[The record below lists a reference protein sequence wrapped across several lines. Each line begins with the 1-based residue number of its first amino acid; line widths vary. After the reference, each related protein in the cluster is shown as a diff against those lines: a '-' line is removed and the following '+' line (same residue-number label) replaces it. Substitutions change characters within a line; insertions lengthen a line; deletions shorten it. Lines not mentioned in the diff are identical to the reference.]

1 MKIGR
6 KEKGRRE
13 ERRTISSMKVYL
25 TSGASEGYL
34 RLQRVKR
41 ELQGDQIGSMPRF
54 NPNARIA

>member
-6 KEKGRRE
+6 KENGRRAGG
-13 ERRTISSMKVYL
+13 RRNMSSMNVYL
-25 TSGASEGYL
+25 TSGAEGYL
-34 RLQRVKR
+34 HLQRVKR

>member
-25 TSGASEGYL
+25 TSGASEG
-34 RLQRVKR
+34 
-41 ELQGDQIGSMPRF
+41 
-54 NPNARIA
+54 